1 MTLNIEKESLKT
13 VYLKT
18 SINFGNEIIDDF
30 SMSGVTGV
38 MSLIAVR
45 WVDERVG
52 DEKMETAFLDCS
64 LMVRMKLKEGK
75 KKKSR
80 GRA

>member
-38 MSLIAVR
+38 IVLNCS
-45 WVDERVG
+45 DVG
-52 DEKMETAFLDCS
+52 
-64 LMVRMKLKEGK
+64 
-75 KKKSR
+75 
-80 GRA
+80 